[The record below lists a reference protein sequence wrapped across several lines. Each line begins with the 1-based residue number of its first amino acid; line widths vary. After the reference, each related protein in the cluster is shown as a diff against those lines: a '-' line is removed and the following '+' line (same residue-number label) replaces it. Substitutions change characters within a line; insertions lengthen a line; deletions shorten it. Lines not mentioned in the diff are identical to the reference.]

1 MDDKSHKTPSKLIS
15 LIFVSLLVFI
25 HTLDMLLTG
34 HYIGNDWQRETFPV
48 MQLTIRLVGINSA
61 LWLSRLCVY
70 SLLYA
75 YFLNR
80 KKHCWHYFLIVCT
93 ILYWAT
99 MTSWLFSLDYI
110 SWR

>member
-1 MDDKSHKTPSKLIS
+1 MDDNSHKIPSKLIS
-15 LIFVSLLVFI
+15 LIFVSLLISI
-25 HTLDMLLTG
+25 HTIDMLLTG
-34 HYIGNDWQRETFPV
+34 HYIGNDWQLETFPV

-75 YFLNR
+75 YFLNW
-80 KKHCWHYFLIVCT
+80 KKYYWHYFLIVCT
-93 ILYWAT
+93 LLYWAT
-99 MTSWLFSLDYI
+99 MVSWLFSLDYI